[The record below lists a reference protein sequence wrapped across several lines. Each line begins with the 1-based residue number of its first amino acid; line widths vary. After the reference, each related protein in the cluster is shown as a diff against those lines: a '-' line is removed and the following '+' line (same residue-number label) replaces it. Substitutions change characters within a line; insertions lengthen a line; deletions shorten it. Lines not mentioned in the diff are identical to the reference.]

1 MKTLYLDQYCNK
13 FYADTVKS
21 LKQQI
26 GKTKASRMYVDGKD
40 GKTYHIGYVIGEHW
54 LTAFQPIRNAIN

>member
-1 MKTLYLDQYCNK
+1 MKTLYLDQYGNK